1 MDEPKKRGAGRR
13 KLNENELKVRV
24 TFRVLPA
31 QRKEI
36 EEKAKLYTG
45 GNLSEYI
52 NSQLFYN
59 KNKVVI
65 KENTADR
72 KELYTMIREINKQ
85 GNNLKQLTRLGN
97 QGRFIDDSLKPLLE
111 KIIKTNNEINDNLIF
126 MLSNDS

>member
-85 GNNLKQLTRLGN
+85 GNNLNQLTRLGN